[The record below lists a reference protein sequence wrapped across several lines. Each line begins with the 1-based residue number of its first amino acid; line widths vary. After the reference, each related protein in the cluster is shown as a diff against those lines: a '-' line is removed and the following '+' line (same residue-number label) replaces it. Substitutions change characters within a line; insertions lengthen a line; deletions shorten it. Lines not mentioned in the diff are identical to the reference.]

1 MLKLQVFT
9 YPRHQMV
16 FENSLNDLVKEVRS
30 EDFVNV
36 GSWEVKRKRLHFFS
50 E

>member
-9 YPRHQMV
+9 YPRHEMV
-16 FENSLNDLVKEVRS
+16 FEGSLNDLVKEVGS

-36 GSWEVKRKRLHFFS
+36 SSWEVKRERLQILS

>member
-9 YPRHQMV
+9 YPCHKMV
-16 FENSLNDLVKEVRS
+16 FEGSLDDLVKEVRG

-36 GSWEVKRKRLHFFS
+36 SSWEVKRERLQILS